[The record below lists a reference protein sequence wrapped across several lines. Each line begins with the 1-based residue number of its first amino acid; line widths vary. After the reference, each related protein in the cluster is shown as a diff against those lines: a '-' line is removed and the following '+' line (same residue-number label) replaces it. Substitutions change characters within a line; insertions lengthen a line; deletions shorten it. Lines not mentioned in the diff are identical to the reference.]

1 MHCGHD
7 IAFPTD
13 DRASPKRLRRVI
25 DRFGDLKLLCTHL
38 GGWRMWDDV
47 ERYILSSNVYM
58 ETSFSLADLDRQ
70 RAAELIRRHGTERV
84 MLGSDWP
91 WAAQKE
97 AIRQIEQL
105 GLGPKITQAILWS
118 NAAKLLGY

>member
-1 MHCGHD
+1 
-7 IAFPTD
+7 
-13 DRASPKRLRRVI
+13 
-25 DRFGDLKLLCTHL
+25 
-38 GGWRMWDDV
+38 MWDDV

-58 ETSFSLADLDRQ
+58 ETSFSLADLDHQ

-105 GLGPKITQAILWS
+105 GLDPKITQAILWS